1 MYSFP
6 CFGFIYMEN
15 MNIPAVHNR
24 RCRIYY
30 DGFAWHYLMKHPI
43 CISQPLSF
51 SLERVFVCGSS
62 DGLYLIMEMD
72 SNISCRHPPFLHQT
86 WPHHFSLLL
95 NVLVLPSEATGWIV
109 SCLLTPLP
117 TPPSPQHTHTL
128 RPPPSSFCQRK
139 QLPPCRLLF
148 WQLREERWKV
158 LNHCRKL
165 FCIQMVSMLNLPYR
179 QWFCCVVAKG

>member
-1 MYSFP
+1 
-6 CFGFIYMEN
+6 MEN
-15 MNIPAVHNR
+15 MNVPAVHKR

-30 DGFAWHYLMKHPI
+30 DGFWLVSLTLSNETPDLHQSALELLTRESVCLWILWWSVLNNGDGFKHQRQTP
-43 CISQPLSF
+43 PL
-51 SLERVFVCGSS
+51 
-62 DGLYLIMEMD
+62 
-72 SNISCRHPPFLHQT
+72 FLHQT
-86 WPHHFSLLL
+86 WPHHFSPLL

-109 SCLLTPLP
+109 SCLLNPPRPHPP
-117 TPPSPQHTHTL
+117 TPSS
-128 RPPPSSFCQRK
+128 PSSFCQRK

-179 QWFCCVVAKG
+179 QWFCCAVAKG